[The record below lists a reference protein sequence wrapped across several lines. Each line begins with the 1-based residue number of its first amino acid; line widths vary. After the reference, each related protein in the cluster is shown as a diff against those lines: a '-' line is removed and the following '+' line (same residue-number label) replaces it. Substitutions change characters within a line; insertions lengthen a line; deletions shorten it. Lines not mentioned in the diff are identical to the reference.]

1 MLSDQSAK
9 ARHWCFQ
16 QLADE
21 AVGNTLPSE
30 NPLSIHG
37 GYPSR
42 EMDCQELPSTSSRG
56 SFNLVGVELEAVG

>member
-1 MLSDQSAK
+1 MLSDQSATT
-9 ARHWCFQ
+9 RLSCFQ

-30 NPLSIHG
+30 NPLSLHG

-56 SFNLVGVELEAVG
+56 SFNLVGLELGAVA